1 MKTKNIINISK
12 IFELHGFHAAAD
24 RAIIVASSEM
34 ANLAGL
40 IPPALDKLYR
50 AAGYQILAVGGSV
63 RDALLG
69 QPPKDIDLCSDASPE
84 ESLALCKS
92 ARLKTIET
100 GLQHGTITVMING
113 EGYEITTFRV
123 DMESDGRHADVAFVK
138 DVNQDLGRRDFTINA
153 MAVNQQGHLIDP
165 YGGQEDLARGEI
177 KAVGDPYK
185 RFTEDYLRIIR
196 AARFASRYGFKIDEG
211 TWKAMNDLSGDLCSQ
226 LNIDERGG
234 AISMERL
241 TDEFSKA
248 FKTQNLKQ
256 FIEIMSKL
264 GIFKAIAPEFS
275 DDILAK
281 IKENIDKV
289 PGADKWYI
297 MFMWMAPEQ
306 IENVA
311 RRLKLPLTSLSTTVK
326 MAQMRPIYEQLLQSE
341 ANPAQIRQFQ
351 TECGVDFGKIAEIF
365 GRIYGQSNIITEEQE
380 RFSPVVQG
388 RDLMTLY
395 PGRKPGKW
403 VGDVLRLLED
413 EQKRQFY
420 ETGISPSREKLLEKL
435 REYDNEQQ
443 I

>member
-1 MKTKNIINISK
+1 MNIKSIINISK
-12 IFELHGFHAAAD
+12 ILDRQGRHSHAD
-24 RAIIVASSEM
+24 RAIIVASSAM
-34 ANLAGL
+34 VNLAGL
-40 IPPALDKLYR
+40 IPPVLDKIYR
-50 AAGYQILAVGGSV
+50 DAGYEIYAVGGPV

-69 QPPKDIDLCSDASPE
+69 QVPKDIDLCSDASPE

-153 MAVNQQGHLIDP
+153 MAVDQQGHLIDP
-165 YGGQEDLARGEI
+165 YGGREDLARGEI

-196 AARFASRYGFKIDEG
+196 AARFASRYGFKIDAG
-211 TWKAMNDLSGDLCSQ
+211 TWKAMNDLSGELCSQ
-226 LNIDERGG
+226 LNVDERGG

-256 FIEIMSKL
+256 FVEIMSRL
-264 GIFKAIAPEFS
+264 GIFKAVAPEFS

-289 PGADKWYI
+289 PGADKWYV
-297 MFMWMAPEQ
+297 MFMWMSPEQ

-311 RRLKLPLTSLSTTVK
+311 RRLKLPLTSLSTMVK
-326 MAQMRPIYEQLLQSE
+326 MAQMRPIYEQLIQSDV
-341 ANPAQIRQFQ
+341 NPSQIRQFQ
-351 TECGVDFGKIAEIF
+351 TECGSDFSKIAEVF
-365 GRIYGQSNIITEEQE
+365 SKIYGENNITTEQGE
-380 RFSPVVQG
+380 RFAPVVQG

-403 VGDVLRLLED
+403 VGDVLRFLED

-420 ETGISPSREKLLEKL
+420 ETGVSPTREELLEKL
-435 REYDNEQQ
+435 REYDEQQ
-443 I
+443 IQ